1 MDAKTELQGSR
12 ADTLKLISAL
22 LIITLAIASF
32 YYYADQSLL
41 VRVIG
46 LLVVGGIAVAIGF
59 RTEQG
64 RQLWGFLRDA
74 QIEVHKV
81 VWPTRE
87 ETIKATLLVVL
98 MVVVVAIFL
107 WLLDLLLGWLVRMLT
122 G

>member
-1 MDAKTELQGSR
+1 MDAKAELQGSR
-12 ADTLKLISAL
+12 TDTLKLISAL
-22 LIITLAIASF
+22 LIIILAIASF

-46 LLVVGGIAVAIGF
+46 LLGAAGIAVAIGF

-74 QIEVHKV
+74 QVEVHKV

-87 ETIKATLLVVL
+87 ETVKATLLVVL

-107 WLLDLLLGWLVRMLT
+107 WFLGLLLGWLARMLT

>member
-1 MDAKTELQGSR
+1 MDVKAELQRPRS
-12 ADTLKLISAL
+12 DTLKLISAL
-22 LIITLAIASF
+22 LIITLAIAGF

-46 LLVVGGIAVAIGF
+46 LLVAIGIAVAIGF

-74 QIEVHKV
+74 QIEVQKV

-87 ETIKATLLVVL
+87 ETIKATLLVIL

-107 WLLDLLLGWLVRMLT
+107 WFLGLLLGWLARMLT